1 MSNIYPIHKAPYTN
15 FHDLNLD
22 WIIDTLNDFNDRI
35 TNFVSLATIKYA
47 DPIQWDITSQYEA
60 NTVVVDSAGNAYL
73 SVQPVPSGVSL
84 DRTEYWTKIG
94 NFDELF
100 SNVKKAITP
109 NDEGHSTTATAARAV
124 DDLVWVNGALVR
136 ITRAMSI
143 GDAYAPGSNCVTSS
157 TNEILHYLLAALAT
171 EHQTR
176 AEAVTQLQTAL
187 EAEQQAREDA
197 DTQLQNNVADINT
210 TLPNKIDKSTTGDL
224 TQTVGG
230 DYNQTVGGAMSL
242 NSAGSFGIRQNNT
255 SVLTATNFALTIGT
269 SAKNIPLDI
278 YGDPNFKTLR
288 VSNID
293 DNYATVDINVKN
305 STTHFLVSRTG
316 KIPESIKPSPRSIEE
331 FQKLKKDGTDDIT
344 ATLNTYTK
352 QFPLSIPV
360 GIYKISAPVQLKHS
374 LYGASAS
381 RDPARGT
388 SDTILQYTGNPTA
401 FGSLGVLTVSGND
414 VDGNVVIGNLDIIC
428 NGMIG
433 GIVFTTNKYTDNY
446 IANVSIGG
454 VKSYGVYL
462 QPSTSTLSRYCYM
475 DNVSVWGF
483 SDVHPSERV
492 AGNVAFYWGDKSPDC
507 CCNNLLAMVCQTGF
521 DCRTNVFGCNWIT
534 YNGIPSGGTG
544 GVDANTW
551 WDNTNG
557 LKVTNNDVHITNLYL
572 DTCRRGIVF
581 DGPGKAAAYINNLIY
596 TVDDN
601 TATTGEGN
609 AAIALIGT
617 SPSPQLTVDGGVINR
632 SAKVSTTVQTI
643 GQYPVTDMMCKI
655 NNAYIYTKREYIFE
669 GNNQYICKAGE
680 HRCIDLAITD
690 QTQYT
695 VAGQSTTGDPE
706 QYKAFAY
713 VPIPT
718 GGINSQGCIRI
729 YDINDV
735 DYSIYISN
743 NPASGSLFAIS
754 AVDNRKLNLS
764 IYKAAAGAGKT
775 VTWDVV
781 NDTDKLYY
789 VNDGNAIIL
798 YCKRPASY
806 TYTVQVT
813 GFMPGNSPVMLDRI
827 RNMDGTPMDYPRWS
841 NHNGMTAIKILR
853 PNIS

>member
-1 MSNIYPIHKAPYTN
+1 MNNIYPIHKAPYTN

-22 WIIDTLNDFNDRI
+22 WIIEVLNEFNVRL

-47 DPIQWDITSQYEA
+47 DPILWDITSQYEA
-60 NTVVVDSAGNAYL
+60 NTVVVDSQGNAYL

-100 SNVKKAITP
+100 ANVKKAITP

-136 ITRAMSI
+136 ITRAMNA
-143 GDAYAPGSNCVTSS
+143 GDAYVPGSNCVTSS
-157 TNEILHYLLAALAT
+157 TNEILHYLLNALNT
-171 EHQTR
+171 EQQARKDGDTK
-176 AEAVTQLQTAL
+176 LQTAL

-197 DTQLQNNVADINT
+197 DTQLKNSVGDINKV
-210 TLPNKIDKSTTGDL
+210 LPNKIDKATEGDL
-224 TQTVGG
+224 AQTVSG
-230 DYNQTVGGAMSL
+230 N
-242 NSAGSFGIRQNNT
+242 FGIHAETFTVTSNKAAGDRAALKVYSNPNT
-255 SVLTATNFALTIGT
+255 
-269 SAKNIPLDI
+269 P
-278 YGDPNFKTLR
+278 
-288 VSNID
+288 
-293 DNYATVDINVKN
+293 VDIGSDGGTWLHGLTRTQQVIQKYNDNFDWWPLADYRGNVRKVAVIRDDAN
-305 STTHFLVSRTG
+305 FTTIPASPVDIRT
-316 KIPESIKPSPRSIEE
+316 
-331 FQKLKKDGTDDIT
+331 FQTLKMDGTDDIT
-344 ATLNTYTK
+344 STINDHSPDV
-352 QFPLSIPV
+352 PLFVPA
-360 GIYKISAPVQLKHS
+360 GTYKISAPLRLKHS
-374 LYGASAS
+374 LYGAGAS

-401 FGSLGVLTVSGND
+401 FGNQGVITVTGNT
-414 VDGNVVIGNLDIIC
+414 VTGNIVIANLDIIC

-433 GIVFTTNKYTDNY
+433 GIVFTTDKYTDNY
-446 IANVSIGG
+446 IYNVSIGN

-462 QPSTSTLSRYCYM
+462 QPFNSSLSRYCYM

-492 AGNVAFYWGDKSPDC
+492 EGNVAFYWGDRAPDC

-544 GVDANTW
+544 GADANTW

-596 TVDDN
+596 TVNDD

-643 GQYPVTDMMCKI
+643 GKYPVTAMMCKI
-655 NNAYIYTKREYIFE
+655 NNAYIYTKREYIFT
-669 GNNQYICKAGE
+669 GNSQYICKAGE

-695 VAGQSTTGDPE
+695 VAGQSETGDPE

-713 VPIPT
+713 IPVPDNSET
-718 GGINSQGCIRI
+718 SQGSIRI
-729 YDINDV
+729 MDRNNIDIT
-735 DYSIYISN
+735 IYISN
-743 NPASGSLFAIS
+743 SPASGNLFAIS
-754 AVDNRKLNLS
+754 AVDNRKLNHA
-764 IYKAAAGAGKT
+764 IYAATAGTGNT
-775 VTWDVV
+775 LTWDVA
-781 NDTDKLYY
+781 DSLDKVYY

-798 YCKRPASY
+798 YFKRPASY
-806 TYTVQVT
+806 GVTVQVS

-827 RNMDGTPMDYPRWS
+827 RNMDGTPMDYPRWD
-841 NHNGMTAIKILR
+841 NHSGMTAIKVLR

>member
-1 MSNIYPIHKAPYTN
+1 MSIIYPIHKAPYTN

-22 WIIDTLNDFNDRI
+22 WIIDTLNDFNARLTD
-35 TNFVSLATIKYA
+35 FVSLATIKYA

-100 SNVKKAITP
+100 ANVKKAITP

-136 ITRAMSI
+136 ITRAMSA
-143 GDAYAPGSNCVTSS
+143 GDAYVQGSNCVTSS
-157 TNEILHYLLAALAT
+157 TNEVLHYLL
-171 EHQTR
+171 
-176 AEAVTQLQTAL
+176 TAL
-187 EAEQQAREDA
+187 NAEQQAREDA
-197 DTQLQNNVADINT
+197 DTQLQNNVTQLQNSVGDINT
-210 TLPNKIDKSTTGDL
+210 ALPNKIDKDTTGDL
-224 TQTVGG
+224 AQTVGG
-230 DYNQTVGGAMSL
+230 DYSMQCNKASAVVDDLSISFPDGNNIFSATAYNKPVVVGDFHSGVKLSGELYTNAYIQKFDDL
-242 NSAGSFGIRQNNT
+242 FNKWVVHDGSNREFNVA
-255 SVLTATNFALTIGT
+255 VLKPGVKYA
-269 SAKNIPLDI
+269 SIPHS
-278 YGDPNFKTLR
+278 P
-288 VSNID
+288 
-293 DNYATVDINVKN
+293 VDI
-305 STTHFLVSRTG
+305 RTY
-316 KIPESIKPSPRSIEE
+316 
-331 FQKLKKDGTDDIT
+331 QTLKMDGTDDIT
-344 ATLNTYTK
+344 ATINTHTK
-352 QFPLSIPV
+352 NEPLFIPA
-360 GIYKISAPVQLKHS
+360 GTYKISAPLQLKHS
-374 LYGASAS
+374 LYGAGSS

-388 SDTILQYTGNPTA
+388 SDTILKYTGNPNT

-414 VDGNVVIGNLDIIC
+414 VSGNVVIANLDIIC

-433 GIVFTTNKYTDNY
+433 GIVFTTDKYTDNY

-483 SDVHPSERV
+483 SDIHPSERV
-492 AGNVAFYWGDKSPDC
+492 AGNVAFYWGNKSPDC

-521 DCRTNVFGCNWIT
+521 DCQTNVFGCNWIT

-544 GVDANTW
+544 GVGANTW

-596 TVDDN
+596 TINDD

-643 GQYPVTDMMCKI
+643 GQYPVTSMMCKI
-655 NNAYIYTKREYIFE
+655 NNTYIYTRREYIFS

-690 QTQYT
+690 QMQYT
-695 VAGQSTTGDPE
+695 VAGQPANGDPP
-706 QYKAFAY
+706 QYKAFAF
-713 VPIPT
+713 IPVHT
-718 GGINSQGCIRI
+718 NDAAPTQGSIRIRDNDDIDITIYLSINS
-729 YDINDV
+729 YTSNDFICAV
-735 DYSIYISN
+735 NNRTFYKELAGLTTEGAKNITYRLSKTGDGRVFYSKDDK
-743 NPASGSLFAIS
+743 AI
-754 AVDNRKLNLS
+754 V
-764 IYKAAAGAGKT
+764 
-775 VTWDVV
+775 
-781 NDTDKLYY
+781 
-789 VNDGNAIIL
+789 L
-798 YCKRPASY
+798 YCYRPASY
-806 TYTVQVT
+806 AYTVT
-813 GFMPGNSPVMLDRI
+813 CEGFNNGISPVMLDRI
-827 RNMDGTPMDYPRWS
+827 RNVDGTPMDYPRWADNS
-841 NHNGMTAIKILR
+841 GMT
-853 PNIS
+853 NINTLVPSIS

>member
-1 MSNIYPIHKAPYTN
+1 MSIIYPIHKAPYTN

-22 WIIDTLNDFNDRI
+22 WIIDTLNDFNDRL

-60 NTVVVDSAGNAYL
+60 NTVVVDSQGNAYL

-100 SNVKKAITP
+100 ANVKKAITP
-109 NDEGHSTTATAARAV
+109 IDEGHSTTATAARAV

-136 ITRAMSI
+136 ITRAMSA
-143 GDAYAPGSNCVTSS
+143 GDTYVQGSNCVTSS
-157 TNEILHYLLAALAT
+157 TNEVLHYLLAKLST
-171 EHQTR
+171 EQQAR
-176 AEAVTQLQTAL
+176 EDGDNQLHTAL
-187 EAEQQAREDA
+187 EAEQQARKDA
-197 DTQLQNNVADINT
+197 DTQLQNNVTDINT
-210 TLPNKIDKSTTGDL
+210 ALPNKIDKNTTGDL
-224 TQTVGG
+224 AQTVDGNYSMQC
-230 DYNQTVGGAMSL
+230 DN
-242 NSAGSFGIRQNNT
+242 
-255 SVLTATNFALTIGT
+255 LTINFDT
-269 SAKNIPLDI
+269 ANSDKNIL
-278 YGDPNFKTLR
+278 KTTAANKP
-288 VSNID
+288 VVIGNINGGVKLAGELYTNAYIQKFD
-293 DNYATVDINVKN
+293 DLFNKWVVHDGSGREFNVAVLKNGVTYASIPHSPVDI
-305 STTHFLVSRTG
+305 RTY
-316 KIPESIKPSPRSIEE
+316 
-331 FQKLKKDGTDDIT
+331 QKLKMDGTDDIT
-344 ATLNTYTK
+344 ATINTHTK
-352 QFPLSIPV
+352 NEPLFIPA
-360 GIYKISAPVQLKHS
+360 GTYKISAPLQLKHS
-374 LYGASAS
+374 LYGAGAS

-401 FGSLGVLTVSGND
+401 FGSTGVLTVSGND
-414 VDGNVVIGNLDIIC
+414 VTGNIVIANLDIIC

-433 GIVFTTNKYTDNY
+433 GIVFTTDKYTDNY
-446 IANVSIGG
+446 ISNVSIGG

-492 AGNVAFYWGDKSPDC
+492 AGNVAFYWGSKSPDC
-507 CCNNLLAMVCQTGF
+507 DCNNLLAMVCQTGF

-544 GVDANTW
+544 GADANTW

-596 TVDDN
+596 TIDDN

-632 SAKVSTTVQTI
+632 SAKVSTTVQSI
-643 GQYPVTDMMCKI
+643 GQYPVTAMMCKI
-655 NNAYIYTKREYIFE
+655 NNAYIYTKREYIFS

-695 VAGQSTTGDPE
+695 VAGQSETGDPE

-713 VPIPT
+713 IPIPS
-718 GGINSQGCIRI
+718 GGNTSQGSVRVM
-729 YDINDV
+729 DRNDLDFTV
-735 DYSIYISN
+735 YISN
-743 NPASGSLFAIS
+743 NPSTGSLFAIS
-754 AVDNRKLNLS
+754 AFDNRKLNQA
-764 IYKAAAGAGKT
+764 IYGATPSAGRS

-781 NDTDKLYY
+781 NNLDKLYY
-789 VNDGNAIIL
+789 VNDGAAIIL
-798 YCKRPASY
+798 YFKRPASY
-806 TYTVQVT
+806 DVTVQVT
-813 GFMPGNSPVMLDRI
+813 GFLPGNSPVILDRI
-827 RNMDGTPMDYPRWS
+827 RNMDGTPMDFPRWS
-841 NHNGMTAIKILR
+841 NHDGMTAIKVLR

>member
-1 MSNIYPIHKAPYTN
+1 MFNTRWPYTN

-22 WIIDTLNDFNDRI
+22 WILETLKKQDAAIADFISLNSI
-35 TNFVSLATIKYA
+35 TYA
-47 DPIQWDITSQYEA
+47 DPLQWNITRQYPK
-60 NTVVVDSAGNAYL
+60 NQVVLDTNGDGYL
-73 SVQPVPSGVSL
+73 SVQPVPVGVEI
-84 DRTEYWTKIG
+84 DNTDYWTKIG
-94 NFDELF
+94 NFSEIW
-100 SNVKKAITP
+100 STVKLAITAA
-109 NDEGHSTTATAARAV
+109 DEGLKTTASADRASG
-124 DDLVWVNGALVR
+124 DLVWLNNTLYVCTTA
-136 ITRAMSI
+136 ITRGTEYGTNNTAKTTI
-143 GDAYAPGSNCVTSS
+143 DARLANLAQAVS
-157 TNEILHYLLAALAT
+157 T
-171 EHQTR
+171 
-176 AEAVTQLQTAL
+176 
-187 EAEQQAREDA
+187 
-197 DTQLQNNVADINT
+197 LQNNVADINT

-224 TQTVGG
+224 AQTVSGKMSVHSDG
-230 DYNQTVGGAMSL
+230 LLKIDSKDDILLSQNGITLVEANTGAVSL
-242 NSAGSFGIRQNNT
+242 SSIRSNTPINFFGIPQLKRLEP
-255 SVLTATNFALTIGT
+255 V
-269 SAKNIPLDI
+269 
-278 YGDPNFKTLR
+278 
-288 VSNID
+288 NID
-293 DNYATVDINVKN
+293 DNYAYVTMRTGSANANTK
-305 STTHFLVSRTG
+305 FLVSRTG
-316 KIPESIKPSPRSIEE
+316 KIPDSIKPSPRSIEE
-331 FQKLKKDGTDDIT
+331 FQELKKDGSDDIT

-360 GIYKISAPVQLKHS
+360 GVYKISAPVQLKHS
-374 LYGASAS
+374 LYGASES
-381 RDPARGT
+381 RDPARGS

-401 FGSLGVLTVSGND
+401 FGSTGMLTVSGND
-414 VDGNVVIGNLDIIC
+414 VDGNVVIANLDIIC

-433 GIVFTTNKYTDNY
+433 GIVFTTNVYTDNY
-446 IANVSIGG
+446 IYNVSISG

-462 QPSTSTLSRYCYM
+462 QPSTSQLSRYCYM

-596 TVDDN
+596 TVNDS

-609 AAIALIGT
+609 AALALIGT

-643 GQYPVTDMMCKI
+643 GQYPVTAMVCKI
-655 NNAYIYTKREYIFE
+655 NNAYIYTKREYIFS

-695 VAGQSTTGDPE
+695 VAGQSDTGDPN

-713 VPIPT
+713 IPVPSGAET
-718 GGINSQGCIRI
+718 SQGSIRI
-729 YDINDV
+729 TDRNNI
-735 DYSIYISN
+735 DYTVYISN
-743 NPASGSLFAIS
+743 NPESGGLFAIS
-754 AVDNRKLNLS
+754 AVDNRQLN
-764 IYKAAAGAGKT
+764 KAIFGATTGASKT
-775 VTWDVV
+775 VTWEVV
-781 NDTDKLYY
+781 NNTDKLYY

-798 YCKRPASY
+798 YFHRPASY
-806 TYTVQVT
+806 GVTVQVS
-813 GFMPGNSPVMLDRI
+813 GFMPGNSPVILDRI
-827 RNMDGTPMDYPRWS
+827 RNMDGTPMDFPRW
-841 NHNGMTAIKILR
+841 NNNNGMTAIKVLR

>member
-1 MSNIYPIHKAPYTN
+1 MSIIYPIHKAPYTN

-22 WIIDTLNDFNDRI
+22 WIIDTLNDFNARL

-47 DPIQWDITSQYEA
+47 DPIQWDITNQYEA
-60 NTVVVDSAGNAYL
+60 NTVVVDSLGNAYL

-100 SNVKKAITP
+100 ANVKKAITP
-109 NDEGHSTTATAARAV
+109 TDEGHSTTATAARAV

-136 ITRAMSI
+136 ITRAMSA
-143 GDAYAPGSNCVTSS
+143 GDAYVQGSNCVTSS
-157 TNEILHYLLAALAT
+157 TNEILHYLL
-171 EHQTR
+171 
-176 AEAVTQLQTAL
+176 TAL
-187 EAEQQAREDA
+187 NTEQQAREDA
-197 DTQLQNNVADINT
+197 DTQLQNNVTQLQNNVADINT
-210 TLPNKIDKSTTGDL
+210 ALPNKIDKSTIGDL
-224 TQTVGG
+224 SQTVSG
-230 DYNQTVGGAMSL
+230 DYNQTVGGLISL

-255 SVLTATNFALTIGT
+255 PVLTATNFALTIGT
-269 SAKNIPLDI
+269 SAKNLPLDI
-278 YGDPNFKTLR
+278 YGTPNFKTLR

-293 DNYATVDINVKN
+293 DNYANVDINVNN

-316 KIPESIKPSPRSIEE
+316 KIPDSIKPSPRSIEE
-331 FQKLKKDGTDDIT
+331 FQELKKDGTDDIT

-352 QFPLSIPV
+352 QFPLSIPI

-381 RDPARGT
+381 RDPARGS

-401 FGSLGVLTVSGND
+401 FGSTGVLTVSGND
-414 VDGNVVIGNLDIIC
+414 VSGNVVIANLDIIC

-433 GIVFTTNKYTDNY
+433 GIVFTTNVYTDNY
-446 IANVSIGG
+446 IYNVSISG

-492 AGNVAFYWGDKSPDC
+492 SGNVAFYWGDKSPDC

-534 YNGIPSGGTG
+534 YNGIPAGGTG

-601 TATTGEGN
+601 TAPTGEGN

-643 GQYPVTDMMCKI
+643 GKYPVTAMMCKI
-655 NNAYIYTKREYIFE
+655 NNAYIYTKREYIFS

-690 QTQYT
+690 QMQYT
-695 VAGQSTTGDPE
+695 VAGQTETGDPE
-706 QYKAFAY
+706 QYKAFAF

-718 GGINSQGCIRI
+718 DGNASQGCIRI
-729 YDINDV
+729 CDINDV
-735 DYSIYISN
+735 DCSIYISN
-743 NPASGSLFAIS
+743 NPTSGSLFAIS
-754 AVDNRKLNLS
+754 AIDNRKLNQA
-764 IYKAAAGAGKT
+764 IYGARTGAGKT

-781 NDTDKLYY
+781 SDMDRLYY

-806 TYTVQVT
+806 TYTVQVS
-813 GFMPGNSPVMLDRI
+813 GFQPGNSPVILDRI
-827 RNMDGTPMDYPRWS
+827 RNIDGTPMDFPRWS
-841 NHNGMTAIKILR
+841 SHNGMTAIKVLR

>member
-1 MSNIYPIHKAPYTN
+1 MNIIYPIHKAPYTN

-22 WIIDTLNDFNDRI
+22 WIIDTLNDFNVRL

-47 DPIQWDITSQYEA
+47 DPILWDITSQYEA
-60 NTVVVDSAGNAYL
+60 NTVVVDSQGNAYL

-100 SNVKKAITP
+100 ANIKKAITP

-124 DDLVWVNGALVR
+124 DDLVWINGALVR
-136 ITRAMSI
+136 ITRAMSA
-143 GDAYAPGSNCVTSS
+143 GDAYVQGSNCVTSS
-157 TNEILHYLLAALAT
+157 TNEILRYLLDKLSA
-171 EHQTR
+171 EEQTR
-176 AEAVTQLQTAL
+176 AEAITQLQTAL
-187 EAEQQAREDA
+187 GAEQQARENA
-197 DTQLQNNVADINT
+197 DTQLQNSVGDINT
-210 TLPNKIDKSTTGDL
+210 ALPNKIDKDTTGDL
-224 TQTVGG
+224 AQTVSGAYSLKFG
-230 DYNQTVGGAMSL
+230 STVSDPTIIDAPAV
-242 NSAGSFGIRQNNT
+242 NRP
-255 SVLTATNFALTIGT
+255 VTIGNINGGVKLKGQLYT
-269 SAKNIPLDI
+269 SALIQKFDDLFNKWVIHDGAGREFNVAVLKNGAKYAPIPQS
-278 YGDPNFKTLR
+278 P
-288 VSNID
+288 
-293 DNYATVDINVKN
+293 VDI
-305 STTHFLVSRTG
+305 RT
-316 KIPESIKPSPRSIEE
+316 
-331 FQKLKKDGTDDIT
+331 FQDLKMDGTDDIT
-344 ATLNTYTK
+344 DTINDHSPDV
-352 QFPLSIPV
+352 PLFIPA
-360 GIYKISAPVQLKHS
+360 GTYKISAPLRLKHS
-374 LYGASAS
+374 LYGAGSS

-388 SDTILQYTGNPTA
+388 SDTILQYTANPTA
-401 FGSLGVLTVSGND
+401 FGTQGVITVTANTVTGNI
-414 VDGNVVIGNLDIIC
+414 VIANLDIIC

-433 GIVFTTNKYTDNY
+433 GIVFTTDKYTDNSIY
-446 IANVSIGG
+446 NVSIGN

-462 QPSTSTLSRYCYM
+462 QPFNSTLSRYCYM

-492 AGNVAFYWGDKSPDC
+492 TGNVAFYWGDRAPDC

-581 DGPGKAAAYINNLIY
+581 DGPGKAAAYISNLIY
-596 TVDDN
+596 TINDD

-617 SPSPQLTVDGGVINR
+617 SPSPQLTVDGGIINR

-643 GQYPVTDMMCKI
+643 GQYPVTAMMCKI
-655 NNAYIYTKREYIFE
+655 NNAYIYTKREYIFS
-669 GNNQYICKAGE
+669 GNSQYICKAGE

-695 VAGQSTTGDPE
+695 VAGQSETGDPE

-713 VPIPT
+713 IPIPSGNNT
-718 GGINSQGCIRI
+718 SQGSIRVMDRNNI
-729 YDINDV
+729 
-735 DYSIYISN
+735 DYTVYISN
-743 NPASGSLFAIS
+743 NPESGSLFALS
-754 AVDNRKLNLS
+754 AVDNRKLNQA
-764 IYKAAAGAGKT
+764 IYGATPGAGKT

-781 NDTDKLYY
+781 TDLDKLYY
-789 VNDGNAIIL
+789 VNDGSAIIL
-798 YCKRPASY
+798 YFKRPASY
-806 TYTVQVT
+806 DVTVQVT
-813 GFMPGNSPVMLDRI
+813 GFLPGNSPVILDRI
-827 RNMDGTPMDYPRWS
+827 RNMDGTPMDFPRWS
-841 NHNGMTAIKILR
+841 NHDGMTAIKVLR
-853 PNIS
+853 PSIS